1 MIEIIKIILQIVFIS
16 VIFIY
21 SFTEIKKYNFINNL
35 HFFEK
40 MSINVILFLNL
51 CLIFSLFNLNDI
63 LLITILF
70 LVSIF
75 VFTQKINKYL
85 IGNFK
90 FHLLF
95 VLFFLIIFLIS
106 IDISYSLNL
115 GWDAKYFWFLK
126 TLNFY
131 HNQDFE
137 NLKNIP
143 AFDYPHLG
151 SYVWSFF
158 WKYPFNSFEYN
169 GRIFYAFIYCLSI
182 FMFFSSLNI
191 NNFIKILLILST
203 FLITYEYEYFSGLQE
218 ILIFSLILISAKL
231 SINFSE
237 ERKKNNRLFL
247 LLSLLAVSNII
258 FWIKLEGFI
267 LMSIM
272 IFCLLF
278 CFKTDKN
285 EKIISLFGLVGIA
298 LFKVVFLANFKT
310 ELSSFQFEST
320 FTNMKI
326 SNLIEDINIIL
337 YYIFI
342 YISQV
347 PLFIVSFIALVLA
360 LFINKLS
367 TNIKKFVILYGIL
380 NILFIFVA
388 FLFTMEDVDW
398 QSKVGMKRVLF
409 ESSGFYLITVSY
421 LFKKNKKYL

>member
-1 MIEIIKIILQIVFIS
+1 
-16 VIFIY
+16 
-21 SFTEIKKYNFINNL
+21 
-35 HFFEK
+35 
-40 MSINVILFLNL
+40 
-51 CLIFSLFNLNDI
+51 
-63 LLITILF
+63 
-70 LVSIF
+70 
-75 VFTQKINKYL
+75 
-85 IGNFK
+85 
-90 FHLLF
+90 
-95 VLFFLIIFLIS
+95 
-106 IDISYSLNL
+106 
-115 GWDAKYFWFLK
+115 
-126 TLNFY
+126 
-131 HNQDFE
+131 
-137 NLKNIP
+137 
-143 AFDYPHLG
+143 
-151 SYVWSFF
+151 
-158 WKYPFNSFEYN
+158 
-169 GRIFYAFIYCLSI
+169 
-182 FMFFSSLNI
+182 
-191 NNFIKILLILST
+191 
-203 FLITYEYEYFSGLQE
+203 
-218 ILIFSLILISAKL
+218 
-231 SINFSE
+231 
-237 ERKKNNRLFL
+237 
-247 LLSLLAVSNII
+247 
-258 FWIKLEGFI
+258 
-267 LMSIM
+267 M